1 MKFLTLH
8 PAANSFLFT
17 TNWAAKATL
26 GFDIK
31 GDQHEVILS
40 QRGFVGICFYSQ
52 AAEEI
57 SDNEEPHEPLFSGK
71 AAGEQALG
79 LAQCILEKKMFSLF
93 GHVTKPVSLKKIR
106 NVLPILLHGDATFAG
121 QGVVYETMQMAE
133 VPDFDVGGTIHAFT
147 CPIFH
152 CNGNDPLAVSTA
164 LETAVEWRHE
174 WGMDVIIE
182 MVCYRCN
189 GHNKLDQPAF
199 TQPKL
204 YKEIS
209 QHPPTLEIV
218 EK

>member
-1 MKFLTLH
+1 LGCGDKQEKVQK
-8 PAANSFLFT
+8 P
-17 TNWAAKATL
+17 TL
-26 GFDIK
+26 GFDSK

-79 LAQCILEKKMFSLF
+79 PAQCILEKKMFSLS

-133 VPDFDVGGTIHAFT
+133 VPDFDVGGTIH
-147 CPIFH
+147 
-152 CNGNDPLAVSTA
+152 
-164 LETAVEWRHE
+164 
-174 WGMDVIIE
+174 VII
-182 MVCYRCN
+182 N
-189 GHNKLDQPAF
+189 N
-199 TQPKL
+199 
-204 YKEIS
+204 
-209 QHPPTLEIV
+209 
-218 EK
+218 

>member
-17 TNWAAKATL
+17 T
-26 GFDIK
+26 K

-40 QRGFVGICFYSQ
+40 QRGFVGISFYSQ

-79 LAQCILEKKMFSLF
+79 PAQCILEKKMFSLS

-133 VPDFDVGGTIHAFT
+133 VPDLMLIVFTTNPLHLRSTPYSSDLGKAFT

-164 LETAVEWRHE
+164 LETAVE
-174 WGMDVIIE
+174 
-182 MVCYRCN
+182 
-189 GHNKLDQPAF
+189 
-199 TQPKL
+199 
-204 YKEIS
+204 
-209 QHPPTLEIV
+209 
-218 EK
+218 